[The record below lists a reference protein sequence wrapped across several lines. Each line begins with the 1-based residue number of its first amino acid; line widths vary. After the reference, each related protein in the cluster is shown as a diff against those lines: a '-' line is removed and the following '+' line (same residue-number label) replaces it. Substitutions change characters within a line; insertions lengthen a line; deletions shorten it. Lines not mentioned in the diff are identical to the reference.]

1 MDFDEDNYSTD
12 SSDREQ
18 GMKKVNNN
26 VKINSN

>member
-18 GMKKVNNN
+18 GMEKVLNNL
-26 VKINSN
+26 KII